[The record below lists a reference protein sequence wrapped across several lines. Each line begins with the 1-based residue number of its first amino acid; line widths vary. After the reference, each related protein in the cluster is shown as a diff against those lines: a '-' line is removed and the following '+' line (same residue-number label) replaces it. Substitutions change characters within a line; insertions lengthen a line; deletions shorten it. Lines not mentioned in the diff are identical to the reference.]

1 MSKEGRVLQQETRSR
16 GIVKWFSTEKGWGFI
31 TRDDGDELFVHYK
44 EIVGEG
50 FRTLAQG
57 QQVEF
62 DITQTD
68 KGLQASRVT
77 VVS

>member
-1 MSKEGRVLQQETRSR
+1 LQQEGGRST
-16 GIVKWFSTEKGWGFI
+16 GTVKWFSSEKGWGFI

-77 VVS
+77 VLG

>member
-1 MSKEGRVLQQETRSR
+1 MQQETRSR

>member
-1 MSKEGRVLQQETRSR
+1 LPQETDRSR
-16 GIVKWFSTEKGWGFI
+16 GTVKWFSTEKGWGFI

-44 EIVGEG
+44 EIVGDG

-62 DITQTD
+62 DITETD
-68 KGLQASRVT
+68 KGLQASKVT
-77 VVS
+77 PVN

>member
-1 MSKEGRVLQQETRSR
+1 MPQETDRSR
-16 GIVKWFSTEKGWGFI
+16 GTVKWFSTEKGWGFI

-44 EIVGEG
+44 EIVGDG

-62 DITQTD
+62 DITETD
-68 KGLQASRVT
+68 KGLQASKVT
-77 VVS
+77 PVN